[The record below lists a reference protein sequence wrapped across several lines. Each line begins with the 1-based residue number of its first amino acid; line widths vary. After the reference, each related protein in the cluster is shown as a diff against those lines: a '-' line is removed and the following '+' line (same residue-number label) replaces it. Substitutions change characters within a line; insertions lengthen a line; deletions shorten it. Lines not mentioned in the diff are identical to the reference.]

1 MISPERRPTGL
12 SAHDEGR
19 KDPRRNH
26 IAAAIAMALGTTTS
40 MSSHGQDSTPA
51 ARPTDTL
58 ETITV
63 YAEKLGRSLLD
74 TATSVV
80 VLDADELE
88 RRPVIT
94 GANDL
99 LGRIPNITST
109 GTSNFAPAVRGIDGT
124 GPAQGADAFLAGT
137 RARLNVQLDGRP
149 ASYNEIVFGDAG
161 MWDVQQ
167 IEVLRGPQSALQGRN
182 AIAGTLSIKTKD
194 PTYQTEAKFR
204 ALAGNLDSRQYS
216 GAFSAPIIDEQLAF
230 RIAVDHK
237 TSESFVT
244 VGEVPGVDNH
254 TFEATTVRGKLLI
267 EPKALEGFTTLIT
280 LNYSDSSAPQSEEV
294 AAPFENHIAAYPP
307 MPVFAP
313 RTASGIVDMSWKLSD
328 AYTFETRIALTD
340 VEVKREALP
349 GDGNANVDVRE
360 TIAEPLL
367 RFNLM
372 DGRLNGLGGL
382 YYFRA
387 EQDDS
392 IDFLGGGSFEDS
404 TRTSA
409 VFGETTLK
417 VSDRFDVTLG
427 ARYEEERREREGSL
441 FVFVVD
447 LDETY
452 AAFLPK
458 LVLTWH
464 LSDDLTVGTLAA
476 RGYNGGGAGV
486 TFAEPFETYTFE
498 PEYVWNYEAFAR
510 ATLADGKVM
519 LTGNLFLS
527 DYEDI
532 QLPFSLSALSTV
544 IRNADEAQT
553 YGAELSATWQ
563 AAPSLQLSSGFGLLD
578 TKIKNYPDS
587 GVEGNSLAF
596 SPAFTA
602 DLGAQY
608 RHAGFELS
616 FDARYSDAYY
626 SDVRNDPRAKT
637 DPYWLVNSQLGYTF
651 SRVRV
656 FGFVNNLLDSGK
668 PVFRYPGD
676 EFNPVSATILRPRTY
691 GIGLQ
696 VDL

>member
-1 MISPERRPTGL
+1 MTSYNSRPCTCAGHHAYQMTPSRER
-12 SAHDEGR
+12 
-19 KDPRRNH
+19 
-26 IAAAIAMALGTTTS
+26 IAAILATVGATVSVGAHAQTDAPT
-40 MSSHGQDSTPA
+40 
-51 ARPTDTL
+51 ARPQDVL

-63 YAEKLGRSLLD
+63 LAEKIGRSLMD

-80 VLDADELE
+80 VLDADALQSKPAIE
-88 RRPVIT
+88 

-109 GTSNFAPAVRGIDGT
+109 GTSNFAPTVRGVDGT

-167 IEVLRGPQSALQGRN
+167 VEVLRGPQSALQGRN
-182 AIAGTLSIKTKD
+182 AIAGTLAVKTKD
-194 PTYQTEAKFR
+194 PTYETEARFR

-216 GAFSAPIIDEQLAF
+216 AAVSAPIIDDQLAF
-230 RIAVDHK
+230 RIAVDRR
-237 TSESFVT
+237 TSESFAT
-244 VGEVPGVDNH
+244 FAPVPGVDNRV
-254 TFEATTVRGKLLI
+254 FEATNVRGKLLI
-267 EPKALEGFTTLIT
+267 EPQALAGFSTLIT
-280 LNYSDSSAPQSEEV
+280 LNYSDSAAPQSEEV
-294 AAPFENHIAAYPP
+294 AEPFDKHIAAYPP
-307 MPVFAP
+307 TPVFAP
-313 RTASGIVDMSWKLSD
+313 RIKSGIVDMSWRMSD
-328 AYTFETRIALTD
+328 AYTLETRLALTD
-340 VEVKREALP
+340 VNVKRKALS

-360 TIAEPLL
+360 TVAEPLL
-367 RFNLM
+367 RFNVL

-392 IDFLGGGSFEDS
+392 IDFLGGGAFTDS

-417 VSDRFDVTLG
+417 VSERFDVTVG
-427 ARYEEERREREGSL
+427 ARYEEEKRRREGSL

-452 AAFLPK
+452 TAFLPK

-464 LSDDLTVGTLAA
+464 LTDDLTVGTLAA

-486 TFAEPFETYTFE
+486 TFAEPFETYTFD

-510 ATLADGKVM
+510 TTLADGKLM

-527 DYEDI
+527 EYTDI
-532 QLPFSLSALSTV
+532 QLPFNLSALSTV

-563 AAPSLQLSSGFGLLD
+563 ASPDLQLSSGLGLLESE
-578 TKIKNYPDS
+578 IKSYPGS

-596 SPAFTA
+596 SPAYTA
-602 DLGAQY
+602 DLGALY

-626 SDVRNDPRAKT
+626 SDLRNDPRAQT
-637 DPYWLVNSQLGYTF
+637 DPYWLVNSQLAYNF
-651 SRVRV
+651 SHVRV
-656 FGFVNNLLDSGK
+656 FGFVSNLFDSGD